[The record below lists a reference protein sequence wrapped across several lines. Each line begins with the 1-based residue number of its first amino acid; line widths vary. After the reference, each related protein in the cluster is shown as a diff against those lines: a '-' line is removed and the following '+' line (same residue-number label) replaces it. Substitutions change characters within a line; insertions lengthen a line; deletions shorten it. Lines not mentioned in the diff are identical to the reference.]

1 MSSLTIHYT
10 PLQALRD
17 VIVYCVLAICLI
29 MTIGAANRERY
40 NAHQAAI
47 ELRRVQDY
55 TDSQV
60 LQSRMA
66 MLDIVTGLSTST
78 KLLTQITCLSSGAQC
93 SDTTPE
99 KPALLKYTPPNTTT
113 ENPPNAQ

>member
-1 MSSLTIHYT
+1 MSSLTLHYT

-17 VIVYCVLAICLI
+17 FIVYCVLAICLI
-29 MTIGAANRERY
+29 MTIGAVNRERS
-40 NAHQAAI
+40 NAHQTAI

-66 MLDIVTGLSTST
+66 MLDIVSGLSTST
-78 KLLTQITCLSSGAQC
+78 KLLTQVTCLSSGVKC
-93 SDTTPE
+93 SDATPE
-99 KPALLKYTPPNTTT
+99 KPALKYTPPNTTT

>member
-17 VIVYCVLAICLI
+17 LIVYCVLVICLI

-78 KLLTQITCLSSGAQC
+78 KLLTQIT
-93 SDTTPE
+93 
-99 KPALLKYTPPNTTT
+99 
-113 ENPPNAQ
+113 